1 MTAKKITKVIPPKE
15 KSREI
20 SSEEKLIKTVLQRLD
35 AFEAKL
41 QRLQEVLGQLDMIV
55 DKMKLDVLEYRNRTK
70 K

>member
-1 MTAKKITKVIPPKE
+1 MTAKKITKVISPKE

>member
-1 MTAKKITKVIPPKE
+1 MTAKKITKVIPPNE